1 MYSLSLLLQCHL
13 HRTRGSAAVALLVFL
28 VFIGRVPPLKMPIMT
43 SFGYVLGQSHSFSHP
58 FPIIFG
64 CPCET
69 TVCHQVVSHP
79 VLLAYVA
86 HDLVASVLTYTAD
99 AHSIYVSQCLSSSC
113 QLAINN
119 VYGCNLFSSPSEDT
133 SYCTQYTTNIQPVFY
148 GVCKATHPNT
158 LPLYP
163 FILSSSCSDLI
174 IMCECNGLTTP
185 VCGDLCHALGC
196 TRSAVCGSHSLL
208 CCVTMEHAIRL
219 HTLFLMAVWFVCES
233 SCTLTAM
240 LFRRNCAVMYVPC
253 FTKACLWF
261 NSSQGFIK

>member
-13 HRTRGSAAVALLVFL
+13 ALLVFL

-113 QLAINN
+113 HLAINN
-119 VYGCNLFSSPSEDT
+119 VYGCNYFFHRVKILPTAHSIPQTFSQCFTRFARPPTPIPS
-133 SYCTQYTTNIQPVFY
+133 
-148 GVCKATHPNT
+148 H
-158 LPLYP
+158 
-163 FILSSSCSDLI
+163 
-174 IMCECNGLTTP
+174 
-185 VCGDLCHALGC
+185 
-196 TRSAVCGSHSLL
+196 
-208 CCVTMEHAIRL
+208 
-219 HTLFLMAVWFVCES
+219 
-233 SCTLTAM
+233 CTL
-240 LFRRNCAVMYVPC
+240 LFCPPPAV
-253 FTKACLWF
+253 T
-261 NSSQGFIK
+261 